1 MFLHLS
7 MSYSSIFTFL
17 ALSFIICAILF
28 FLTYFFS
35 RKERS
40 FKKTVAYECGF
51 DSFSN
56 QLNFDVHFYLVA
68 LLFLIFDVEIIFLY
82 P

>member
-1 MFLHLS
+1 M
-7 MSYSSIFTFL
+7 L
-17 ALSFIICAILF
+17 ALSVIICFGLF
-28 FLTYFFS
+28 FLTYLLS
-35 RKERS
+35 KKERS

-56 QLNFDVHFYLVA
+56 QLNFDIHFYLVA